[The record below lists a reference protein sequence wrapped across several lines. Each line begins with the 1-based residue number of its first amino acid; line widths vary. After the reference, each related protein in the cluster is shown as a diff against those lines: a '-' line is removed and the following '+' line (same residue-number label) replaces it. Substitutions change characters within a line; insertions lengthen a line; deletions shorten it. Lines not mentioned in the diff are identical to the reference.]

1 MTHCKQTVAISFWK
15 YDKVI
20 KNMHMRVICFEKW
33 APKISSTFIF
43 PLTK

>member
-1 MTHCKQTVAISFWK
+1 MTHCKQTAAICFWK

-20 KNMHMRVICFEKW
+20 KNMHMRVIYFKKW

-43 PLTK
+43 SLTK